1 MDKMYKA
8 EGKLRKSSGD
18 NDVNRF
24 RLSIIIAKTS
34 KSIKTNDENPINR
47 NLFYFFFINFIEIRL
62 KYKINF

>member
-8 EGKLRKSSGD
+8 EGKLRKS
-18 NDVNRF
+18 
-24 RLSIIIAKTS
+24 
-34 KSIKTNDENPINR
+34 NDENPINR